1 MGGVPVVRLIAPR
14 SVRLPATISLPN
26 LLLNKPPVMQN
37 VYYQGLPDQCFV
49 CRQFGHLGRDCQ
61 KRRTYKEAQPPKRPD
76 VNYDGWSKVSNK
88 HVFKQSS
95 TTVNPMLLLEANPY
109 QSLQEVEK
117 DAGISTREVGF
128 AIPNSTKE
136 DRVEQKS
143 QDIIVKEVE
152 KDASYVK
159 MVQPRVQQNVA
170 QKSKDILSQVQHR
183 VAQDSKDILA
193 QVQSLEA
200 VNKSNNQLNKGK
212 QHVGDNVQQSDK
224 TLSPIDFQQS
234 DVGKLN
240 ISDVDMN
247 CEAIV
252 AFTGADRSSDRVHM
266 VDKHMPVRSH
276 KLIGKDIWS
285 NRRQLRASEDGRK
298 GRDVAL
304 AERRI
309 GGKNMNDG

>member
-1 MGGVPVVRLIAPR
+1 
-14 SVRLPATISLPN
+14 
-26 LLLNKPPVMQN
+26 
-37 VYYQGLPDQCFV
+37 
-49 CRQFGHLGRDCQ
+49 
-61 KRRTYKEAQPPKRPD
+61 
-76 VNYDGWSKVSNK
+76 
-88 HVFKQSS
+88 
-95 TTVNPMLLLEANPY
+95 MLLLEANPY

-117 DAGISTREVGF
+117 DAGISTMEVGF

-309 GGKNMNDG
+309 GGKNNE